1 MINVLYLPELREMLS
16 EHDEEGL
23 REFCIALHPARTA
36 EFMEG
41 LEPRESWDVLQFTDL
56 ATRAE
61 IFGYFP
67 SEVQGEIL
75 EIAPPEESGV
85 LLGELP
91 ADERVDLLNDMP
103 EAAAEEAL
111 QHMPMEERRESRR
124 LQAFEEG
131 TAGSV
136 MTTEL
141 AKLPQT
147 MTVREALDELGHQSE
162 DLETI
167 YYIYIVDDEDHLQ
180 GCVSCRQLVSKLGKP
195 QTLLKELVERDL
207 VSVSVTDPQEQVAEK
222 VARYDLLAIPVVDQE
237 HRLVGIVTHDDVLD
251 VLRAEAAEDAH
262 RIAAVDPLDEGYL
275 ETHWVTMSWKR
286 GVWLVILFF
295 TALFTAFALSSY
307 EDELAHPELAWVVLF
322 IPLVIS
328 CGGNSGGQS
337 ATLIITALTLGDV
350 KLRDWARVFRRELLM
365 GLCLGSFLG
374 TLGFIIAFVFTH
386 SFMKALVIPITLL
399 LVVTAG
405 TLTGSL
411 LPLVF
416 RRLGLDPALMSNPF
430 VTGIIDIVGIIVYM
444 NVAMLLLL

>member
-1 MINVLYLPELREMLS
+1 MINVLYLPELREMLA
-16 EHDEEGL
+16 EHDEDGL

-41 LEPRESWDVLQFTDL
+41 LNPQEAWDVLRFADL
-56 ATRAE
+56 TTRAE

-67 SEVQGEIL
+67 PEVQSEIL
-75 EIAPPEESGV
+75 EFAPPSEIGV

-103 EAAAEEAL
+103 EEAAEEAL
-111 QHMPMEERRESRR
+111 QHMPVEERRESLR

-141 AKLPQT
+141 AKLSQN
-147 MTVREALDELGHQSE
+147 MTVREALEELGHQSE

-195 QTLLKELVERDL
+195 QTLLKDLVERDL
-207 VSVSVTDPQEQVAEK
+207 VSARTTDLQEEVAEK

-237 HRLVGIVTHDDVLD
+237 HRLVGIITHDDVID

-262 RIAAVDPLDEGYL
+262 RIAAVDPLEEGYL
-275 ETHWVTMSWKR
+275 ETHWVTMTWKR

-307 EDELAHPELAWVVLF
+307 EEELARPELAWVVLF

-350 KLRDWARVFRRELLM
+350 KLRDWARVFRKELLM

-374 TLGFIIAFVFTH
+374 TLGFVIAFIFTGALR
-386 SFMKALVIPITLL
+386 KALVIPFTLL

-411 LPLVF
+411 LPLIF

-444 NVAMLLLL
+444 NVAMLLL

>member
-1 MINVLYLPELREMLS
+1 MINVLYLPELREMLA

-41 LEPRESWDVLQFTDL
+41 LEPQEMWNVLQFAEL
-56 ATRAE
+56 STRAE
-61 IFGYFP
+61 IFGYF
-67 SEVQGEIL
+67 ELEQQVKVL
-75 EIAPPEESGV
+75 EIADPKEAGL

-91 ADERVDLLNDMP
+91 ADERVDLLNEVP
-103 EAAAEEAL
+103 EASATEML
-111 QHMPMEERRESRR
+111 QHMPMEERRESLR

-141 AKLPQT
+141 AKLPLT
-147 MTVREALDELGHQSE
+147 MTVRQALEELGHQAE

-167 YYIYIVDDEDHLQ
+167 YYIYIVDEEDHLQ

-195 QTLLKELVERDL
+195 QTLLRDLIERDL
-207 VSVSVTDPQEQVAEK
+207 VSAHVNDLQEAVAEK
-222 VARYDLLAIPVVDQE
+222 VARYDLLAIPVVDDA
-237 HRLVGIVTHDDVLD
+237 HRLVGIVTHDDILD
-251 VLRAEAAEDAH
+251 VLREEATEDAH
-262 RIAAVDPLDEGYL
+262 RVAAVDPLNEGYL
-275 ETHWVTMSWKR
+275 ETHWMTMTWKR
-286 GVWLVILFF
+286 GMWLVILFF
-295 TALFTAFALSSY
+295 TALFTAFALNTY
-307 EDELAHPELAWVVLF
+307 QAELARPELAWIVLF

-337 ATLIITALTLGDV
+337 AALIITALTMGDV
-350 KLRDWARVFRRELLM
+350 KLRDWTKVVRRELLM
-365 GLCLGSFLG
+365 GLFLGSFLG
-374 TLGFIIAFVFTH
+374 ALGFAIAYVFTR
-386 SFMKALVIPITLL
+386 SAEKAIVIPFTLL

-416 RRLGLDPALMSNPF
+416 RRLGLDPALMSTPF

-444 NVAMLLLL
+444 NVALLLL